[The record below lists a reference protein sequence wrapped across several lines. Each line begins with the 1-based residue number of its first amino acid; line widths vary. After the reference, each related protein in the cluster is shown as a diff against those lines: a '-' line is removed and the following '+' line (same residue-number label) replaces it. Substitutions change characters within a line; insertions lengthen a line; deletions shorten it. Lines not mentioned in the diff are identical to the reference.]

1 MDAKTGEMKTQ
12 WIWVDSKWYY
22 LDSVNGDMKT
32 GWQRI
37 NGKWYYL
44 TESGECLMNTTT
56 PDGKKVDK
64 DGVWIQ

>member
-1 MDAKTGEMKTQ
+1 
-12 WIWVDSKWYY
+12 
-22 LDSVNGDMKT
+22 MKT

-64 DGVWIQ
+64 DGVWIQQNLERCN

>member
-1 MDAKTGEMKTQ
+1 M
-12 WIWVDSKWYY
+12 VLFRFSKWRYE
-22 LDSVNGDMKT
+22 D
-32 GWQRI
+32 
-37 NGKWYYL
+37 YYL